1 MELIKLKNIN
11 LKKINEFID
20 IKLFLITISITIGF
34 LYCRSDNNLILK
46 KK

>member
-1 MELIKLKNIN
+1 MQNIN
-11 LKKINEFID
+11 LKQISEYID

-46 KK
+46 KKY